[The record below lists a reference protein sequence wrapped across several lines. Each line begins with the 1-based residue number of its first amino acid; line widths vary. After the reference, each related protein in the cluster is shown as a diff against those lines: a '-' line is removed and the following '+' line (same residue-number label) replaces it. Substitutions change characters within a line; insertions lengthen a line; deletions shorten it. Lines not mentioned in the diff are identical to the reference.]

1 MKCKRQIIP
10 TLCPPIEHAIIF
22 RRNKTEEVIAMT
34 KEELRKTWEERVA
47 AFKASGQSASAWCA
61 AHDLKTHQLFY
72 WLQKYKNNTSAPAT
86 APFPWLTME
95 INKQNPDSTQGDYL
109 LIRLGQATIEVKAG
123 FNPTLLTDV
132 VRILAGI
139 C

>member
-1 MKCKRQIIP
+1 
-10 TLCPPIEHAIIF
+10 
-22 RRNKTEEVIAMT
+22 MT

-47 AFKASGQSASAWCA
+47 AFKASGQTASAWCA
-61 AHDLKTHQLFY
+61 AHDLKPHQLFY
-72 WLQKYKNNTSAPAT
+72 WLRKYKNNASAPAT
-86 APFPWLTME
+86 APSQWLTME
-95 INKQNPDSTQGDYL
+95 IDKQNPDSAQGDSL

-123 FNPTLLTDV
+123 FNPILLSDV